1 MASHTLA
8 AGLCRGATVLAATVI
23 ALGALST
30 PARGQAST
38 RATQPTLSEREP
50 NVEISTSRTKAAFD
64 PRIGVVQS
72 LVHVPSGVEF
82 AGNADNNPRF
92 RVPVPPLL
100 GHVRLRVASWGG
112 PWRIEETR
120 CSTAAA
126 RVETDSAQRR
136 IRVAYEPSAAQ
147 DCGLRSVRLTEEWT
161 LPAGD
166 DAGAAL
172 QWRIRIEHAGD
183 PDPQH
188 AQPVRIGEL
197 SLPLALNTHFGGHGD
212 QDLIY
217 DRRVMM
223 HSFVCGH
230 SGYVLAQRLGGQPPI
245 LVLVPTPDTP
255 LEAMAHAE
263 GEFGAGEGWDGLV
276 SVFCWSAA
284 SAELLGWKS
293 WYHGHREIVLAPGEA
308 REIGFDL
315 HWAQDDRE
323 VERILDR
330 EGLLV
335 FRSHPGYA
343 LPINH
348 PCVLRIGGRARETID
363 TVQGDAGCRVTA
375 LGERGAARLYRV
387 EFDTLGEH
395 VVTVRYGGGRWTNIL
410 YNVLP
415 DAREHLL
422 TRARFIVEQQY
433 FRQPGHRMDHAFMMW
448 DAQDRRPVI
457 EAEDVPWLV
466 GGSDEGGLAEPLVL
480 STKNA
485 CAPDPREVAVLEE
498 YVDQFC
504 FGVLQKKDDYGIRNW
519 VQHTGD
525 LDAGWAGKTNRSFN
539 YPHVW
544 NIYFFLYRTG
554 RLYGLTR
561 VRTPEQYLEL
571 AYRTALAYFTLP
583 MHKEHNIT
591 KGNMGEDTLGELIAA
606 LEAEGRAD
614 WARELRGRLQRKI
627 EYMTRLK
634 NPYLSELNFDTTGY
648 AGAYFCRRL
657 GGDDAGA
664 QATLDVIVA
673 TRGRQPGWPWFASDV
688 RWGWGNSKFRCGD
701 EICFNY
707 MAGQNAHPLLDAFE
721 HTGRQEYLRLGYA
734 ALLAVWVLVEPDGTA
749 HDFYGWEPARR
760 RYDPWSS
767 EMGHALVPA
776 IHLSKAYVMDD
787 EQLGL
792 IGYGCRVERGSDGAL
807 TVTPLDA
814 VRQRIWVGPLGVEV
828 GVDRGTVAQARFAD
842 GGRRIELQLR
852 PALSPGHPAN
862 LRLSGKG
869 VAARY
874 AVRVDGRPAN
884 SMTRETL
891 AGALEIDV
899 PQGGIQVVL
908 SSQ

>member
-1 MASHTLA
+1 MEFST
-8 AGLCRGATVLAATVI
+8 AATRI
-23 ALGALST
+23 
-30 PARGQAST
+30 
-38 RATQPTLSEREP
+38 
-50 NVEISTSRTKAAFD
+50 AFD
-64 PRIGVVQS
+64 PQTAALRS
-72 LVHVPSGVEF
+72 LVHAPSGVEF
-82 AGNADNNPRF
+82 AGNPENNPRF
-92 RVPVPPLL
+92 HIPVPPLL
-100 GHVRLRVASWGG
+100 GNVRLRVANWGG
-112 PWRIEETR
+112 PWRIEDTR

-126 RVETDSAQRR
+126 RVETDAGARR
-136 IRVAYEPSAAQ
+136 IRVTYDPSATQ
-147 DCGLRSVRLTEEWT
+147 DCSLRSVRLTEEWS
-161 LPAGD
+161 LGDGDHDPAVR
-166 DAGAAL
+166 
-172 QWRIRIEHAGD
+172 WRLGVQHAGD
-183 PDPQH
+183 PTPDH

-245 LVLVPTPDTP
+245 LLIVPTPDTP
-255 LEAMAHAE
+255 LEAMAHDD

-293 WYHGHREIVLAPGEA
+293 WYHGHREKVLSAGQTL
-308 REIGFDL
+308 EIGFDFY
-315 HWAQDDRE
+315 WAQDDRD

-330 EGLLV
+330 AGLLV
-335 FRSHPGYA
+335 FRAHPGYV
-343 LPINH
+343 LPIDQ
-348 PCVLRIGGRARETID
+348 PCVLRVGGRAREAIES
-363 TVQGDAGCRVTA
+363 VQGDAGCRVIPRR
-375 LGERGAARLYRV
+375 ERSAGRLFRV

-395 VVTVRYGGGRWTNIL
+395 VVTVRYGGERWTNL
-410 YNVLP
+410 LFNVLP

-422 TRARFIVEQQY
+422 TRARFIAEKQY
-433 FRQPGHRMDHAFMMW
+433 FRQSGHRMDHAFMMW
-448 DAQDRRPVI
+448 DAEDRKLVI
-457 EAEDVPWLV
+457 EAPDVPWLV

-485 CAPDPREVAVLEE
+485 LAPEPSQIAVLEE

-504 FGVLQKKDDYGIRNW
+504 FGVLQRKEDYGIRNW

-544 NIYFFLYRTG
+544 NVYYFLYRTG

-561 VRTPEQYLEL
+561 VRTPEQYLEM
-571 AYRTALAYFTLP
+571 AYRTARAYFTLP

-591 KGNMGEDTLGELIAA
+591 KGNMGEDTLTELIAS
-606 LEAEGRAD
+606 LEAEGRAE
-614 WARELRGRLQRKI
+614 WARELRGHMQRKI

-634 NPYLSELNFDTTGY
+634 NPYLSELSFDTTGY
-648 AGAYFCRRL
+648 AGAYCYRRL
-657 GGDDAGA
+657 GGDTAGA

-673 TRGRQPGWPWFASDV
+673 TRGRQPGWPWYASDV

-707 MAGQNAHPLLDAFE
+707 MTGQNARPLLDAFE
-721 HTGRQEYLRLGYA
+721 CTGRQEYLRLGNA

-767 EMGHALVPA
+767 EMGHALFPSV
-776 IHLSKAYVMDD
+776 HLSKAYVVDD

-792 IGYGCRVERGSDGAL
+792 IGYGCRVEQESGGVLA
-807 TVTPLDA
+807 VTPLDA
-814 VRQRIWVGPLGVEV
+814 VRQRIWLGPLGLEV
-828 GVDRGTVAQARFAD
+828 GVDRGTMDEVRFAAD
-842 GGRRIELQLR
+842 GRRIELRLQ
-852 PALSPGHPAN
+852 PALPGGHATC
-862 LRLSGKG
+862 LRLTGKG
-869 VAARY
+869 VGERY
-874 AVRVDGRPAN
+874 AVRVGEGPETSVTEA
-884 SMTRETL
+884 TL
-891 AGALEIDV
+891 AT
-899 PQGGIQVVL
+899 GGVQLDLPPGGEKVVL
-908 SSQ
+908 SWK